1 MKQTNTDTKS
11 TDNLLALL
19 DDNSL
24 IQLAEQYITHG
35 NGKVLPEGAPYFIRL
50 AELGYI
56 RYLRWAA
63 ECYNHGFGCER
74 NEGLAAKYYFESLL
88 FEGNELSK
96 RALKTLRPEWAYYGG
111 DNLVKR
117 LIKTLLCGAKSDV
130 EDALVKISELI
141 MAGEIREYA
150 RDAAYI
156 PLKRIYEAWSWDCPL
171 KNYRLGE
178 CLLYGIG
185 CEINPF
191 AAVPV
196 LMDAIDDL
204 EYDVEDI
211 ERGDTDWIEDTFH
224 TASDYISALEEAR
237 NMLAQAEREAERLFD
252 PFEGYFH
259 GHDIFEGDLDDY
271 EDYRLE
277 QFEQEKPPA
286 RIKRTG
292 TS

>member
-1 MKQTNTDTKS
+1 MKQTNTNTNS

-19 DDNSL
+19 DDSSL
-24 IQLAEQYITHG
+24 VQLAEQYIPLG
-35 NGKVLPEGAPYFIRL
+35 DGKVLPEGAPYFIRL

-63 ECYNHGFGCER
+63 ECYNHGIGCER
-74 NEGLAAKYYFESLL
+74 DDGAAAKYYFESLL
-88 FEGNELSK
+88 FEGSELSK
-96 RALKTLRPEWAYYGG
+96 CTLKSLRPEWVYYGG
-111 DNLVKR
+111 DSLIMR
-117 LIKTLLCGAKSDV
+117 LIKTLLCGDHV
-130 EDALVKISELI
+130 EDARFIIAELI

-150 RDAAYI
+150 RETAYTL
-156 PLKRIYEAWSWDCPL
+156 LKRLRGDWSL

-196 LMDAIDDL
+196 LSDAIDDL

-211 ERGDTDWIEDTFH
+211 ERGETADWIDDTFH
-224 TASDYISALEEAR
+224 TASDYIAALEEAR
-237 NMLAQAEREAERLFD
+237 CMLAQAEQEAERLFD

-259 GHDIFEGDLDDY
+259 GSDIFEGDLDDY
-271 EDYRLE
+271 EDFRFE
-277 QFEQEKPPA
+277 QFEQEEPPA
-286 RIKRTG
+286 RIKRTA

>member
-1 MKQTNTDTKS
+1 MKQTNTNTNS

-24 IQLAEQYITHG
+24 IQLAEQYITLG

-56 RYLRWAA
+56 HYLRWAA
-63 ECYNHGFGCER
+63 ECYNHGTGCER
-74 NEGLAAKYYFESLL
+74 NDGFAAKYYFESLL
-88 FEGNELSK
+88 FENNELSK
-96 RALKTLRPEWAYYGG
+96 RALKALRPEWVYYGG
-111 DNLVKR
+111 DSLIMC
-117 LIKTLLCGAKSDV
+117 LIKTLLCGDHV
-130 EDALVKISELI
+130 EDARFKIAELI

-150 RDAAYI
+150 RETAYTL
-156 PLKRIYEAWSWDCPL
+156 LKRLRGDWSL

-185 CEINPF
+185 CETNPF

-196 LMDAIDDL
+196 LRDAVDDL
-204 EYDVEDI
+204 EYDVDDI
-211 ERGDTDWIEDTFH
+211 ERGDTDWIKDTFH
-224 TASDYISALEEAR
+224 TASDYIAALEEAR
-237 NMLAQAEREAERLFD
+237 IMLTQAEQEAERLFD

-259 GHDIFEGDLDDY
+259 GSDIFEGDLDDY

-277 QFEQEKPPA
+277 QFEQEQPPV

>member
-1 MKQTNTDTKS
+1 MKQTNTNTNAA
-11 TDNLLALL
+11 DNLLALL

-24 IQLAEQYITHG
+24 IQLAEQYITLG
-35 NGKVLPEGAPYFIRL
+35 DGKVLPEGAPYFIRL

-63 ECYNHGFGCER
+63 ECYNHGIGCEWDD
-74 NEGLAAKYYFESLL
+74 GLAAKYYFESLL
-88 FEGNELSK
+88 FENSELSR
-96 RALKTLRPEWAYYGG
+96 RALKPLRPEWAYYGG

-117 LIKTLLCGAKSDV
+117 LIKTLLCGDHV
-130 EDALVKISELI
+130 EDARFKIAELI
-141 MAGEIREYA
+141 MAGEIREYG
-150 RDAAYI
+150 RETAYTL
-156 PLKRIYEAWSWDCPL
+156 LKRLRGDWSL

-196 LMDAIDDL
+196 LSDAIDDL

-211 ERGDTDWIEDTFH
+211 ERGKTADWIDDTFH
-224 TASDYISALEEAR
+224 MASDYIAALEEAR
-237 NMLAQAEREAERLFD
+237 SMLAQAEQEAERLFD

-259 GHDIFEGDLDDY
+259 GSDIFEGDLDDY
-271 EDYRLE
+271 EDFRFE
-277 QFEQEKPPA
+277 QFEQEEPPA

>member
-11 TDNLLALL
+11 TDNLLNLL

-24 IQLAEQYITHG
+24 IQLAEQYITLG

-63 ECYNHGFGCER
+63 ECNNYGTGCER
-74 NEGLAAKYYFESLL
+74 DGELAAKYYFESLL

-96 RALKTLRPEWAYYGG
+96 CALKTLRPEWAYYGD

-117 LIKTLLCGAKSDV
+117 LIKTLLCGDHV
-130 EDALVKISELI
+130 EDARFKIAELI

-150 RDAAYI
+150 RETAYTL
-156 PLKRIYEAWSWDCPL
+156 LKRLRGDWSL

-196 LMDAIDDL
+196 LSDAVDDL

-277 QFEQEKPPA
+277 QFEQEEPLA

>member
-1 MKQTNTDTKS
+1 MKQTNPNTNS
-11 TDNLLALL
+11 TTNLLALL

-24 IQLAEQYITHG
+24 IQLAEQYITLG

-63 ECYNHGFGCER
+63 ECYNYGTGCER
-74 NEGLAAKYYFESLL
+74 DGGLAAKYYFESLL
-88 FEGNELSK
+88 FENNELSK
-96 RALKTLRPEWAYYGG
+96 RALKNLRPEWAHYGG
-111 DNLVKR
+111 DSLIMR
-117 LIKTLLCGAKSDV
+117 LIKMLLCGNHV
-130 EDALVKISELI
+130 EDARFKIAELI

-150 RDAAYI
+150 RETAYTL
-156 PLKRIYEAWSWDCPL
+156 LKRLRGDWNL

-196 LMDAIDDL
+196 LSDAVDDL
-204 EYDVEDI
+204 EYDVDDI

-224 TASDYISALEEAR
+224 TASDYIAALEEAR
-237 NMLAQAEREAERLFD
+237 SMLAQAEQEAERLFD

-259 GHDIFEGDLDDY
+259 GNDIFEGDLDDY

>member
-1 MKQTNTDTKS
+1 MKQTNTDTKL

-24 IQLAEQYITHG
+24 IQLAEQYITLG

-74 NEGLAAKYYFESLL
+74 NDGLAAKYYFESLL

-96 RALKTLRPEWAYYGG
+96 CALKSLRPEWAYYGG

-117 LIKTLLCGAKSDV
+117 LIKTLLCGDYV
-130 EDALVKISELI
+130 EDARFKIAELI
-141 MAGEIREYA
+141 MVGEIREYA
-150 RDAAYI
+150 RETAYTL
-156 PLKRIYEAWSWDCPL
+156 LKRLRGDWSL

-196 LMDAIDDL
+196 LMDAIDNL

-224 TASDYISALEEAR
+224 TASDYISALEETR

-271 EDYRLE
+271 EDARFE
-277 QFEQEKPPA
+277 QFEQEEPPA